1 MSEVR
6 IRTSDGIDL
15 EGHLAEPSGAREHRP
30 GVVLCHGFPS
40 GQVSAQVVGGDL
52 GELADRIAREMGWV
66 ALALRCRGCG
76 TSQGDFS
83 LHGWVTD
90 VRAAIAHLAEQGRP
104 DSGVWM
110 VGFGTGGAVGLAA
123 AAEDP
128 FVGGAALLGTP
139 ADFDDW
145 ATHPDRL
152 LAHAHAVGAIRRPTY
167 PENLARWRA
176 ELRQIRASAAAEA
189 FGDRP
194 LLVVHGSDDD
204 QVPSFD
210 SRIIADAHGG
220 AELRII
226 DGAGHQLRHD
236 PRALAILLGWLD
248 RQHGNAGND

>member
-1 MSEVR
+1 MTVTIASA
-6 IRTSDGIDL
+6 DGVEL
-15 EGHLAEPSGAREHRP
+15 EGHLAQPSGAREHGRP

-40 GQVSAQVVGGDL
+40 GQVSARIVGGDL
-52 GELADRIAREMGWV
+52 AELADRAAREMGWV
-66 ALALRCRGCG
+66 ALSFRFRGCG
-76 TSQGDFS
+76 ESTGDFS
-83 LHGWVTD
+83 LASWVAD
-90 VRAAIAHLAEQGRP
+90 ARAAIGHLRDVGRP
-104 DSGVWM
+104 DSLWV

-123 AAEDP
+123 AVVEPDVA
-128 FVGGAALLGTP
+128 GAALLGTP

-152 LAHAHAVGAIRRPTY
+152 LAHAHAVGVIRRPTF
-167 PENLARWRA
+167 PHDLDTWKA
-176 ELRQIRASAAAEA
+176 ELRQIRASAAAES

-204 QVPSFD
+204 LVPSFD
-210 SRIIADAHGG
+210 GRIIADAHGD

-248 RQHGNAGND
+248 RQHDAAVSA